1 MHQCVVAILEVVHG
15 HVGKDCWG
23 LPAAH
28 LQDGAEA
35 FSARYQVL
43 NAASP
48 ESVEAEAVKFLVGVD
63 VVGEAGVLLQRGLE
77 GSDLLHENPR
87 ASAGFGFVP
96 EVPKAAHS
104 AREIVVLG
112 GCLAAALEVHDA
124 RQGVV
129 LPPPEVDVALHWE
142 EALWE
147 GRGVEFPDNAG
158 VPRCGQGVRR
168 DHLPCFP
175 VGGARRRP

>member
-1 MHQCVVAILEVVHG
+1 M
-15 HVGKDCWG
+15 
-23 LPAAH
+23 
-28 LQDGAEA
+28 
-35 FSARYQVL
+35 
-43 NAASP
+43 
-48 ESVEAEAVKFLVGVD
+48 GVD

-77 GSDLLHENPR
+77 GSDLLHEYPR

-104 AREIVVLG
+104 AREVVVLG

-124 RQGVV
+124 RKGVV

-147 GRGVEFPDNAG
+147 RRGVEFPDDAG

-168 DHLPCFP
+168 DHLPCFQWEELAGDP
-175 VGGARRRP
+175 EEAVAREAQDGCIFLEAISGGEGYHLLLDGELDGGLDH